1 MLKPFVVFVYRSYF
15 RREMTQIGQSRKL
28 VVSEKQLGGPF
39 VAFVLIEAFDL
50 IWMRIRSECWFWKT
64 LLVVD

>member
-1 MLKPFVVFVYRSYF
+1 MLKPFVVFVCRSYF

-50 IWMRIRSECWFWKT
+50 I
-64 LLVVD
+64 